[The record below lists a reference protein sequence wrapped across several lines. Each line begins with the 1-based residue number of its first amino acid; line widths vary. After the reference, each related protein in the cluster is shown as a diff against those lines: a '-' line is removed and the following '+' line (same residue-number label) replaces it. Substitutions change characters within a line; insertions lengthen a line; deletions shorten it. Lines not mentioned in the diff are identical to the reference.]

1 MKKTVC
7 SIVLY
12 FILALVLTTSC
23 EKGYY
28 LLEEGTENTE
38 TTEGTEGEEGT
49 EGTADNGDGGASG
62 GSQGEGTDSDDE
74 MLTVAQ
80 FMEMT
85 LSGQQWVVG
94 YVVGACTKT
103 INNADFEPPFED
115 PQALLLADTYG
126 ETDKERV
133 ITIGLPSGSKAR
145 RELNLVDHP
154 ENYGKRIA
162 FYGEQCVY
170 LKVKGIKKPVGWKVY
185 GD

>member
-38 TTEGTEGEEGT
+38 TTEDT

-62 GSQGEGTDSDDE
+62 GSQGEGTDFDDE

-85 LSGQQWVVG
+85 LSGQQWVAG

>member
-1 MKKTVC
+1 MKRTYC
-7 SIVLY
+7 SIFLC
-12 FILALVLTTSC
+12 FILALILTTSC

-28 LLEEGTENTE
+28 LIETDGTEDTE
-38 TTEGTEGEEGT
+38 KTDDTEG
-49 EGTADNGDGGASG
+49 NGDTSDSGDTDANG
-62 GSQGEGTDSDDE
+62 GSQGEGTNVDGG
-74 MLTVAQ
+74 MFTVAQ

-85 LSGQQWVVG
+85 LSGKQWVVG

-103 INNADFEPPFED
+103 INNADFEPPFVD

-126 ETDKERV
+126 ETDRGKV

-162 FYGEQCVY
+162 FYGEQATY
-170 LKVKGIKKPVGWKVY
+170 LKVIGMKKPLDWRVFE
-185 GD
+185 

>member
-28 LLEEGTENTE
+28 LLEEGTENIE
-38 TTEGTEGEEGT
+38 TTEDT

-62 GSQGEGTDSDDE
+62 GSQGEGTDFDDE

-85 LSGQQWVVG
+85 LSGQQWVAG

-170 LKVKGIKKPVGWKVY
+170 LKVKGIKKPVGWRVY

>member
-38 TTEGTEGEEGT
+38 TTEDT

-85 LSGQQWVVG
+85 LSGQQWVAG

-170 LKVKGIKKPVGWKVY
+170 LKVKGIFL
-185 GD
+185 

>member
-1 MKKTVC
+1 MKRTVC
-7 SIVLY
+7 CVVLC

-38 TTEGTEGEEGT
+38 MTEDTEGTE
-49 EGTADNGDGGASG
+49 DSGDTDSDG
-62 GSQGEGTDSDDE
+62 GSQGEGSNVEGDE

-85 LSGQQWVVG
+85 LSGQQWVIG

-103 INNADFEPPFED
+103 INNADFEPPFVD
-115 PQALLLADTYG
+115 PQALLIADTYG
-126 ETDKERV
+126 ETDRGKV

-162 FYGEQCVY
+162 FYGEQATY
-170 LKVKGIKKPVGWKVY
+170 LKVTGMKKPVSWRVF

>member
-38 TTEGTEGEEGT
+38 TTEGTEG
-49 EGTADNGDGGASG
+49 TADNGDGGASG
-62 GSQGEGTDSDDE
+62 GSQGEGTDSDEE

-133 ITIGLPSGSKAR
+133 ITIGLPSGSKVR

-170 LKVKGIKKPVGWKVY
+170 LKVKGIKKPVGWRVY

>member
-38 TTEGTEGEEGT
+38 TTEDT

-85 LSGQQWVVG
+85 LSGQQWVAG

-133 ITIGLPSGSKAR
+133 ITIGLPSGSKVR
-145 RELNLVDHP
+145 RELNLVDNP

>member
-38 TTEGTEGEEGT
+38 TTEDT

-170 LKVKGIKKPVGWKVY
+170 LKVKGIKKPVGWRVY